1 MKKYWV
7 FFLSVL
13 CLAACSSKT
22 DVPNAQEGDTQ
33 LATNVSIFSSKENQK
48 EWVLHANTVN
58 FENMQSATLK
68 NPHLLLQQNGQDS
81 ARVSGELGTFD
92 YAKKLVSIEGNA
104 LVKSFTEQVTLATD
118 RFFYDVDKDRIW
130 SDKKTTVTRA
140 TAKITA
146 RGGIETDSKL
156 TQIEFKKQSTQ
167 LPKNLKEVQG
177 VRP

>member
-1 MKKYWV
+1 MKKIAI
-7 FFLSVL
+7 L
-13 CLAACSSKT
+13 CLLAFCLSACSAEAEKTEAEDIQRAENVTLFESK
-22 DVPNAQEGDTQ
+22 DSQHKWLLRAEKVDFDNLNSA
-33 LATNVSIFSSKENQK
+33 
-48 EWVLHANTVN
+48 VLH
-58 FENMQSATLK
+58 
-68 NPHLLLQQNGQDS
+68 NPHLLLRENGQDS
-81 ARVSGELGTFD
+81 AEVSGQRGTFD

>member
-1 MKKYWV
+1 MKKLV
-7 FFLSVL
+7 FLLSL
-13 CLAACSSKT
+13 AFCLSACSAEEEKTAGEDLQRAENVTLFESK
-22 DVPNAQEGDTQ
+22 DSQHKWMLRAEKVDFDDLNSA
-33 LATNVSIFSSKENQK
+33 
-48 EWVLHANTVN
+48 VLH
-58 FENMQSATLK
+58 
-68 NPHLLLQQNGQDS
+68 NPHLLLRENGKDS
-81 ARVSGELGTFD
+81 AEVSGQRGTFD

-156 TQIEFKKQSTQ
+156 TRIEFKKQSTQ
-167 LPKNLKEVQG
+167 LPKNLKEAQG